1 MEHHIPVLL
10 NESLEYLITNKSGV
24 YFDGT
29 IGFGGH
35 SSQIIA
41 NLNKKSILIGT
52 DKDIQAFNYCKE
64 KFASDERM
72 KLYHTKFTDIDKIAR
87 IEFIDGFDGI
97 FADLGVSSFQLDNKE
112 SGFTYREDAKLDLR
126 MNKASGIAADEVV
139 NTFSKEEIADII
151 YQFGEEKKSRQIAE
165 KIVEYRKNVEIKTTG
180 QLKEIVEKVIPAHI
194 AAKSLSRVFQAF
206 RIYVNNEL
214 DELEEFLEKATDLL
228 NEGGRLVI
236 LTYHSL
242 EDRKVKEFFKN
253 EALTCICPPSF
264 PICQCNKTASLK
276 ILTKKPVLPSDE
288 EVNRNKRARS
298 AKLRAA
304 ERI

>member
-35 SSQIIA
+35 SSQI
-41 NLNKKSILIGT
+41 LSKLSKKAILVGT
-52 DKDIQAFNYCKE
+52 DKDSDAFNFCKA
-64 KFASDERM
+64 KFDADNRM
-72 KLYHTKFTDIDKIAR
+72 KLYHTKFTDIDKISK
-87 IEFIDGFDGI
+87 IEFIEGFDGI

-126 MNKASGIAADEVV
+126 MNKASGISADEVI

-165 KIVEYRKNVEIKTTG
+165 KIVDYRKNAAIKTTG

-194 AAKSLSRVFQAF
+194 VAKSLSRVFQAL

-214 DELEEFLEKATDLL
+214 DELEEFLGKATDLL
-228 NEGGRLVI
+228 NNGGRLVI

-264 PICQCNKTASLK
+264 PICQCSKTASLK
-276 ILTKKPVLPSDE
+276 ILTKKPVIPSE
-288 EVNRNKRARS
+288 EEIKLNKRARS